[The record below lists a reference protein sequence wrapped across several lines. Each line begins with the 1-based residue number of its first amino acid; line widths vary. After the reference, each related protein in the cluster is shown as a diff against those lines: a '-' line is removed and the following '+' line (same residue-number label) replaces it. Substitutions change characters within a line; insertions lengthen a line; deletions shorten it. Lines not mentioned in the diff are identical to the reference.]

1 MSVQFGQWTSNP
13 LPPLASFFEKLSALL
28 GPYGPDQCHSYEQD
42 GVVLV
47 YRALHTTKESRR
59 EIQPYIAQSGAV
71 IMWDGRL
78 DNRSDFLEQFSP
90 ALPVHST
97 DVAIV
102 AAAYD
107 RWGTDCFGRLIGDW
121 AVSIWDPR
129 EHEVILAKD
138 FIGTRHLYYS
148 TASDCICWS
157 TILDPLLVLA
167 EKAFALDQEYVA
179 GWFSFYP
186 DAHLTPYAGIH
197 AVPPSCY
204 VRLDKRRCRVTRYWD
219 FDAHK
224 RIRCRDDG
232 EYEEQFRLLFA
243 NAVQR
248 RLRSDAP
255 VLAELSGGLDSS
267 SIVCMADR
275 VMARSSAET
284 PRVDTVSYFDDTEPN
299 WNERPYFTAV
309 EKSRGRTGC
318 HIDLSSRET
327 FRFRWTPGCLAAT
340 PASLARPTESN
351 RQFAACIAAQ
361 GNRVLLS
368 GIGGDEVT
376 GGVPTPAP
384 ELGDLLARA
393 RFGALAHQLKTWSLN
408 KRTPW
413 FHLFFE
419 AARRFVSPSL
429 FGVPKYR
436 QPAAW
441 LRPEFSKLHRA
452 ALTGYPR
459 RVKLLG
465 PLPSFQENIS
475 TLDALRRQL
484 ACTALAAS
492 PPYEKRYPYLDRTL
506 LEFIFAI
513 PREQLVRPGERRSLM
528 RRALVGIVP
537 ADVLNRRR
545 KAFVVRGPMAAVS
558 AQWAELSDLTRHMVS
573 ASIGIV
579 DSSVFFET
587 LKNAQQGKEV
597 PIVTL
602 MRTVSIE
609 LWLRAAGEQGI
620 LKNWDSSVPA
630 HGPFR
635 YPDTLAER
643 ISQKSLPG

>member
-13 LPPLASFFEKLSALL
+13 MPPLASLFEKLSAVL

-47 YRALHTTKESRR
+47 YSALHTTKESRK
-59 EIQPYIAQSGAV
+59 EIQPYISRSGAV

-78 DNRSDFLEQFSP
+78 DNRSEFLEQFAP
-90 ALPVHST
+90 ALPVDST

-107 RWGTDCFGRLIGDW
+107 RWGTACFGRLIGDW
-121 AVSIWDPR
+121 AVSIWEPR

-148 TASDCICWS
+148 TDSDCICWS

-167 EKAFALDQEYVA
+167 EKAFDLDQEYVA
-179 GWFSFYP
+179 GWFSSYP
-186 DAHLTPYAGIH
+186 DARLTPYEGIH
-197 AVPPSCY
+197 SVPPSCY
-204 VRLDKRRCRVTRYWD
+204 IRLDKSSCRVTRYWD

-224 RIRCRDDG
+224 RIRCRDDR

-248 RLRSDAP
+248 RLRSHAP

-275 VMARSSAET
+275 VMALGSAET

-309 EKSRGRTGC
+309 EESRGRTGC

-327 FRFRWTPGCLAAT
+327 FRFQWTSGCLAAT
-340 PASLARPTESN
+340 PGSLARPTESN
-351 RQFAACIAAQ
+351 RKFAACIAAQ

-384 ELGDLLARA
+384 ELEDLLARA
-393 RFGALAHQLKTWSLN
+393 RFGTLARQLKNWSLN

-413 FHLFFE
+413 FHLFLE
-419 AARRFVSPSL
+419 AARRFVSPSV

-475 TLDALRRQL
+475 TLDGLRRQL
-484 ACTALAAS
+484 ACTTLALS

-506 LEFIFAI
+506 LEFIYAI

-558 AQWAELSDLTRHMVS
+558 AQWAEFSELIRHMVS
-573 ASIGIV
+573 GSIGIV

-602 MRTVSIE
+602 MRTLSIE
-609 LWLRAAGEQGI
+609 LWLRAAREQGI
-620 LKNWDSSVPA
+620 LRDGDSFVQA
-630 HGPFR
+630 HGALGH
-635 YPDTLAER
+635 PDTLAEHFSR
-643 ISQKSLPG
+643 KSLPG